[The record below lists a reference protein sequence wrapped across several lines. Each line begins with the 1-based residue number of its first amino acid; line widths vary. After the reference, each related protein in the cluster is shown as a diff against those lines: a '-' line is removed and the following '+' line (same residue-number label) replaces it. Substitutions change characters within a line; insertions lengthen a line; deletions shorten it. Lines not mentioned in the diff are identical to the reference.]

1 MNDLRQAA
9 QRALEGEC
17 NLWAGG
23 LLQGY
28 GIIYIDDDMTYEE
41 IEMQSVLLGRPR
53 SRLSL
58 GSIALICLLIWFA
71 IIWVNI

>member
-1 MNDLRQAA
+1 MKYP
-9 QRALEGEC
+9 C
-17 NLWAGG
+17 
-23 LLQGY
+23 Y
-28 GIIYIDDDMTYEE
+28 TTHTGIKIGSAYVPPVRPMTYEE